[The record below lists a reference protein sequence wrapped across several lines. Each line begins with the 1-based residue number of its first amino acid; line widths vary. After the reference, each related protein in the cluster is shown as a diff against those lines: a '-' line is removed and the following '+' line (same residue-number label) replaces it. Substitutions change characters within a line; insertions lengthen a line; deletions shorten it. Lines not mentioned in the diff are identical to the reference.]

1 MSREENTVHTEHTVV
16 RLVTEIASVGQVLL
30 TRLRV
35 VVVQRLVHPV
45 PDGRSAEEV
54 GRFDGLPVVFQVTAG
69 ISHGVCVFR
78 NVERIFHVVRTLHG
92 LACPGDG
99 RILVG
104 THIHDVVVPFVLY
117 RAGRII
123 RLDGIVGSHEI
134 LARTGLVTQR
144 PDDNRRMV
152 DVRMHQFHHAGYM
165 RILEFRHV

>member
-1 MSREENTVHTEHTVV
+1 MSREENTVHTEHTIV

-54 GRFDGLPVVFQVTAG
+54 GRLDSLPVVFQVTAG
-69 ISHGVCVFR
+69 ITHGVRVFR
-78 NVERIFHVVRTLHG
+78 DVERILHIVRTLHG

-104 THIHDVVVPFVLY
+104 AISTMSLFRSYCTGRVVSYALM
-117 RAGRII
+117 A
-123 RLDGIVGSHEI
+123 S
-134 LARTGLVTQR
+134 
-144 PDDNRRMV
+144 
-152 DVRMHQFHHAGYM
+152 
-165 RILEFRHV
+165 